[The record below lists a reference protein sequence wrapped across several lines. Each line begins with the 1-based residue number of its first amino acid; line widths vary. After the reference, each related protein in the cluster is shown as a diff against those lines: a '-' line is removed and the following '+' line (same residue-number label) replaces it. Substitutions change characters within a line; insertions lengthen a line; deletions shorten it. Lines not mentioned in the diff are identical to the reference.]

1 MKELAVHAKSSSS
14 VCSSVYLLVTL
25 VVEFKE
31 ARDWVAHN
39 LTFDIGRDVN
49 LFECTIRILG
59 GLLSAYHL
67 SADNVFLQ
75 KAVSLFV
82 YDLTENARS
91 SYVSV
96 DEGSMFTGEAVSHV
110 CLSRQILLPQ
120 YRMNGLCNLDET
132 YSDYSLAPT
141 DDLITF

>member
-75 KAVSLFV
+75 KAVSLSV
-82 YDLTENARS
+82 YDLTENTHS
-91 SYVSV
+91 SYVFVTRQCRRRHYVYRRSCQSRSFV
-96 DEGSMFTGEAVSHV
+96 QTDLVTTISHEWLV
-110 CLSRQILLPQ
+110 QS
-120 YRMNGLCNLDET
+120 G
-132 YSDYSLAPT
+132 
-141 DDLITF
+141 